1 MWEIK
6 EEKLNQERVE
16 IVIKNQDEVARRK
29 LIKYYDGK
37 EIIFRFLIKMITD
50 DLINQQR
57 NFIMI
62 YYLDDTGFAIYEFN
76 ETNSG
81 KFNS

>member
-16 IVIKNQDEVARRK
+16 IVLKNQDEVARRR
-29 LIKYYDGK
+29 LIRYYGGK

-57 NFIMI
+57 HFIMI
-62 YYLDDTGFAIYEFN
+62 YYLDDTGFAIYEFT

-81 KFNS
+81 KLNS